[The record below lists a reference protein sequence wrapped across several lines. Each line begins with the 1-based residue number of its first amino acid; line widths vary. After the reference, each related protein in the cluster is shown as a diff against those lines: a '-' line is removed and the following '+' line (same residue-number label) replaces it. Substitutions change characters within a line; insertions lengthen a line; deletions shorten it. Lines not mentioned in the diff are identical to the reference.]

1 MLDERARKA
10 AHNNALWCHAVCSAH
25 DRPGELLDGI
35 WVNRREVPLFY
46 PNAVTFSE
54 PRDAPSHLERIHAL
68 VEAGIPG
75 SWAVK
80 DSFCSLELQPLGFHV
95 LFEAA
100 WFYRSTVPPAHGRAT
115 ATQPRWD
122 RIREP
127 SELAR
132 WETAWRG
139 EASSEPRSPPA
150 RIFPPALLAD
160 QTIAVLAAY
169 RDRQIVAGAIV
180 NRTGDVAGLSNV
192 FVRESDPD
200 PDRCWA
206 GCVTAAMDVFPG
218 LPLVGY
224 QAEPRLARM
233 RELGFEILR
242 PLRVWMTRPR
252 G

>member
-1 MLDERARKA
+1 MLDERAQKA

-25 DRPGELLDGI
+25 ERPGEFLDGI
-35 WVNRREVPLFY
+35 WMNRREVPPFY
-46 PNAVTFSE
+46 PNVVTFSE
-54 PRDAPSHLERIHAL
+54 PRASPSHLERIHAL
-68 VEAGIPG
+68 AEAGIAG

-80 DSFCSLELQPLGFHV
+80 DSFCSLELEPLGFRV

-100 WFYRSTVPPAHGRAT
+100 WLYRAAVPPPHGR

-139 EASSEPRSPPA
+139 ESSSEPRSPPT

-169 RDRQIVAGAIV
+169 QGQQIVAGAIV

-192 FVRESDPD
+192 FVPGSD

-206 GCVTAAMDVFPG
+206 ECVTAAMDVFSG

-233 RELGFEILR
+233 RELGFEVLR
-242 PLRVWMTRPR
+242 PLRVWMTGPR